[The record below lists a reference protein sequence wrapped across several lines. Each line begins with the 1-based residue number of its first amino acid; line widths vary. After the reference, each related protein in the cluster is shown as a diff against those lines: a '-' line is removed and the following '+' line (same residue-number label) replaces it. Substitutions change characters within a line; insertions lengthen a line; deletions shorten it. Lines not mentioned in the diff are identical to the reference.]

1 MRILLLCASILGLAT
16 MVSAQETVNVND
28 GHIYKADAKTG
39 VTCKN
44 KWIIDRIHTSET
56 FLNLQFIKDYATRAK
71 TAVIDKN
78 REKIYIGYSKR
89 LTTIV
94 DGEEVSNDYAHLV
107 ILDLKTGA
115 YEKELPLTVDGVAIS
130 GLLCA
135 NQVGIDDADNIWIC
149 GMTVDACIKP
159 AQIYVVEDLQTGA
172 CRNVGQ
178 WALPAEESSAAGR
191 CDYWD
196 VVGDIT
202 GAEANAVCMGAVGA
216 TASGEKLCLYRW
228 ELAQGAT
235 EWVANEDGFAGYVS
249 NTDLAE
255 TYPADQVT
263 WGQSSATV
271 KIVAEEGFVGSM
283 FYVDGFT
290 TCPSLYDTSLRM
302 VESFASAP
310 DLAPQVGANGVE
322 EFSLN
327 GKYYLAYVEAQY
339 NVSPGCRVN
348 VCQLGEDDTFNGMR
362 KLWSLPEGGLGE
374 VSDGGNRVHSID
386 TYKVVDKNGK
396 EGVYLLTYK
405 CNNGLGL
412 YCIAE
417 DGFID
422 NYPDFEEKNEIDGV
436 IYEVIDQKT
445 VKVKSYSNR
454 NSNIIEIPSQVD
466 INGKAYLVTEIGS
479 EAFIDCTGLTSVTIP
494 NSITLIGA
502 SAFSGCSG
510 LTEVYYNAENCST
523 MGSYS
528 YPVFRNCSNLK
539 KLNIGNNVKTIP
551 NYAFKNCTGLTEIT
565 IPNSITAIGSD
576 AFYGCTG
583 LTEVYYN
590 AENCSTMGSYSYPV
604 FHGCSNLKKLNIGN
618 NVKIIP
624 NYAFY
629 NCSGLTEITIP
640 NSVTAIGD
648 AAFYGCSNLKLVIN
662 LSNLTISK
670 GASNNGYVAY
680 YANNVINA
688 PNGSIVEDFVFS
700 KANNTNTLIAYLGN
714 ANELILPNDFNG
726 ENYTIGANAFYN
738 CSNLTSVTIPNS
750 VTSIGASAFS
760 GCSGLTE
767 VTIPNSIT
775 AIGSDA
781 FYGCTGLTEVNISEF
796 SAWCKIDFGGGSA
809 NPLYYA
815 KKLKLNGSEITNLV
829 IPNDIPEIKQYAFYN
844 CSNLTSV
851 TIPNSITSIGA
862 SAFQDCSNLTE
873 VYYNAENCS
882 TMGSSSYPVFY
893 GCSNLKKLNIGNNV
907 KTIPNYAFKNCT
919 GLTEI
924 TIPNSVTVIGDAAF
938 YGCSN
943 LKFVINLSNLTISK
957 GASNNGYV
965 AYYANNVINAPNGS
979 IVEDFV
985 FSKANNTNTLIA
997 YLGNANELI
1006 LPNDFNGENYTIGA
1020 NAFYNCSNLTSVTIP
1035 NSITAIGSD
1044 AFSGCSNLTTL
1055 ILEDGSEDISGLN
1068 FPNSPIETLHLGRKY
1083 SETFM
1088 KNKTSLIKMTVG
1100 NNVTKICE
1108 ESFYGCTNLTD
1119 VEIPNSV
1126 TKIGKNAFWN
1136 CNKLITN
1143 EVIDK
1148 TQTTVSIALA
1158 TPTKFQTGIANENEK
1173 IASESN
1179 NIFINGLK
1187 PNTNYTYNSGLIIN
1201 DIFCDIKTFA
1211 FTTKDL
1217 IFYHSDIIGATSASL
1232 KAYYEGD
1239 VSVIDYGINWGNNT
1253 VEYNNLDSI
1262 SVYNLDP
1269 NTTYYVYYFINTK
1282 EGGEYSTSWSIK
1294 TKLLTWNAGE
1304 FTATSTTSARLSV
1317 ETNCDA
1323 IEGTGF
1329 EWKRYDAPNDLTPYK
1344 APCPI
1349 VNGTLKGSLRG
1360 LNSSVYYKCRPY
1372 YTSSSGKTHYGA
1384 WFAIFTGDANV
1395 YFEPEVS
1402 TSDKNTVVD
1411 NSAIIN
1417 GYALAGSDD
1426 ILEQGFEYWKTSSS
1440 PTTYSS
1446 SGVMIAKASGI
1457 SMSATISDL
1466 EYNSTYKYRAFA
1478 KTEKG
1483 TIYGKEVE
1491 FKTGNDPVSVENI
1504 EINNSSIEIIEIAR
1518 YDIHGRRLSK
1528 PTPGFNIV
1536 IYSNGTTRK
1545 EIVKLPPTT
1554 IKSTNN

>member
-135 NQVGIDDADNIWIC
+135 NQVGIDDFGHVWIC
-149 GMTVDACIKP
+149 GMYSDVNAKP
-159 AQIYVVEDLQTGA
+159 AQIYVVEDFETGA
-172 CRNVGQ
+172 CKLVGE
-178 WALPAEESSAAGR
+178 WKLPDEETDAAGR
-191 CDYWD
+191 IDYWD

-648 AAFYGCSNLKLVIN
+648 AAFYGCSNLKL
-662 LSNLTISK
+662 
-670 GASNNGYVAY
+670 
-680 YANNVINA
+680 
-688 PNGSIVEDFVFS
+688 
-700 KANNTNTLIAYLGN
+700 
-714 ANELILPNDFNG
+714 
-726 ENYTIGANAFYN
+726 
-738 CSNLTSVTIPNS
+738 
-750 VTSIGASAFS
+750 
-760 GCSGLTE
+760 
-767 VTIPNSIT
+767 
-775 AIGSDA
+775 
-781 FYGCTGLTEVNISEF
+781 
-796 SAWCKIDFGGGSA
+796 
-809 NPLYYA
+809 
-815 KKLKLNGSEITNLV
+815 
-829 IPNDIPEIKQYAFYN
+829 
-844 CSNLTSV
+844 
-851 TIPNSITSIGA
+851 
-862 SAFQDCSNLTE
+862 
-873 VYYNAENCS
+873 
-882 TMGSSSYPVFY
+882 
-893 GCSNLKKLNIGNNV
+893 
-907 KTIPNYAFKNCT
+907 
-919 GLTEI
+919 
-924 TIPNSVTVIGDAAF
+924 
-938 YGCSN
+938 
-943 LKFVINLSNLTISK
+943 VINLSNLTISK